1 MTIKGFLVA
10 PDEGSWVYE
19 VSSSRVQLVK
29 VVIGESVAVPS
40 NARAGKPLSVAFVV
54 TRSDDGGMPSGATI
68 SVTTKV
74 GAASIPNTQSLNGA
88 TAVVNVLVPT
98 GAKGKLLTVTVRI
111 SLHGQTTTK
120 IVSFRV
126 A

>member
-1 MTIKGFLVA
+1 M
-10 PDEGSWVYE
+10 
-19 VSSSRVQLVK
+19 
-29 VVIGESVAVPS
+29 
-40 NARAGKPLSVAFVV
+40 V

-120 IVSFRV
+120 IVSFRI